1 MDWVLIYNRV
11 MRFCMRYTEGLITIQ
26 LALILAS
33 FVIVILTIIKDKK
46 SRWLAS
52 SLAVMIAQLFLSM
65 HTYSNL
71 FNVVFRRKAIYK
83 DWYIGSVFKK
93 TQIES
98 RYLVWVVLFLDIAFI
113 ICFCMHFIRNYHI
126 GIIHLIVALA
136 AGIGTRITGY
146 ISTITPPTFAFYVFD
161 RRSGD
166 SGMLPT
172 IVSAKPLPFNER
184 IAYLNTAPKII
195 GIILVA
201 ILFTS
206 LITLSLRIKR
216 FAPKR
221 NKLFVFPSLVLVIEL
236 IRYVTISI
244 CDLFFERLTDLR
256 FGLINIIACI
266 ICIVWAVYVFKTR
279 SKSDQ

>member
-11 MRFCMRYTEGLITIQ
+11 MRFGMQYTEGLIPIQ

-33 FVIVILTIIKDKK
+33 LAVVIITIIKDKK

-52 SLAVMIAQLFLSM
+52 SLAVMIEQLFLSM

-83 DWYIGSVFKK
+83 NWYIGSVFKK
-93 TQIES
+93 TQMES
-98 RYLVWVVLFLDIAFI
+98 RYLVCVVLLLDIAFI
-113 ICFCMHFIRNYHI
+113 VCFCMHFIRNYHI
-126 GIIHLIVALA
+126 GVIHLIAALA
-136 AGIGTRITGY
+136 ASVGTRITGY

-172 IVSAKPLPFNER
+172 IVSAQPLPFNER

-195 GIILVA
+195 GIVLTV
-201 ILFTS
+201 ILFAS
-206 LITLSLRIKR
+206 LITCSLRIKTDH
-216 FAPKR
+216 KR
-221 NKLFVFPSLVLVIEL
+221 NKLYVFPSLILISEL
-236 IRYVTISI
+236 IRYVTIAT
-244 CDLFFERLTDLR
+244 CDRYFERITDLK
-256 FGLINIIACI
+256 FGLINMIACI
-266 ICIVWAVYVFKTR
+266 ICLAWAVFLFKTR
-279 SKSDQ
+279 SKLHE

>member
-11 MRFCMRYTEGLITIQ
+11 MRFGMRYTEGLISIQ

-33 FVIVILTIIKDKK
+33 LVMVILTIIKDKK

-52 SLAVMIAQLFLSM
+52 SLAVMVAQLFLSM
-65 HTYSNL
+65 HTYCNL
-71 FNVVFRRKAIYK
+71 FNVVFRRKSIYK

-266 ICIVWAVYVFKTR
+266 ICLLWAVYLFKTH
-279 SKSDQ
+279 SKSPE

>member
-11 MRFCMRYTEGLITIQ
+11 MRFGMRYTEGLISIQ

-33 FVIVILTIIKDKK
+33 LVMVILTIIKDKK

-65 HTYSNL
+65 HTYCNL
-71 FNVVFRRKAIYK
+71 FNVVFRRNAIYK
-83 DWYIGSVFKK
+83 NWYIGSVFKK

-113 ICFCMHFIRNYHI
+113 VCFCMHFIRNYHI
-126 GIIHLIVALA
+126 GVIHLIAALA
-136 AGIGTRITGY
+136 ASVGTRITGY

-172 IVSAKPLPFNER
+172 IVSAQPLPFNER

-195 GIILVA
+195 GIVLTV
-201 ILFTS
+201 ILFAS
-206 LITLSLRIKR
+206 LITCSLRIKTDH
-216 FAPKR
+216 KR
-221 NKLFVFPSLVLVIEL
+221 NKLYVFPSLILISEL
-236 IRYVTISI
+236 IRYVTIAT
-244 CDLFFERLTDLR
+244 CDRYFERITDLK
-256 FGLINIIACI
+256 FGLINMIACI
-266 ICIVWAVYVFKTR
+266 ICLAWAVFLFKTR
-279 SKSDQ
+279 SKLHE

>member
-1 MDWVLIYNRV
+1 MDWVLIYNMV
-11 MRFCMRYTEGLITIQ
+11 MRFCMRYTEVLIPIQ

-33 FVIVILTIIKDKK
+33 LVIVILTIIKDKK
-46 SRWLAS
+46 SRWLAL
-52 SLAVMIAQLFLSM
+52 SLAVMIAQLFM
-65 HTYSNL
+65 CIHTYCNL

-98 RYLVWVVLFLDIAFI
+98 RYLVWAVLFLDIAFI
-113 ICFCMHFIRNYHI
+113 VCFCMHFIRNYHI
-126 GIIHLIVALA
+126 GVIHLVAALA
-136 AGIGTRITGY
+136 ASIGTRITGY

-184 IAYLNTAPKII
+184 IAYLNTTPKII

-201 ILFTS
+201 ILFAS

-221 NKLFVFPSLVLVIEL
+221 NKLFVFPSLILVIEL

-266 ICIVWAVYVFKTR
+266 ICLVWVVYVLKTR
-279 SKSDQ
+279 TD

>member
-11 MRFCMRYTEGLITIQ
+11 MRFGMRYTEGLIPIQ
-26 LALILAS
+26 LVLILATLVA
-33 FVIVILTIIKDKK
+33 VIITIIKDKK

-65 HTYSNL
+65 HTYCNL

-98 RYLVWVVLFLDIAFI
+98 GFLVWVVLFLDIAFI
-113 ICFCMHFIRNYHI
+113 VCFFMHFIRNYHI
-126 GIIHLIVALA
+126 GIIYLIVTLA
-136 AGIGTRITGY
+136 ASIGTRITGY

-166 SGMLPT
+166 SGVLPT

-201 ILFTS
+201 ILFAS

-221 NKLFVFPSLVLVIEL
+221 NKLFVFPSLILVIEL

-244 CDLFFERLTDLR
+244 CDLFFYRSTDLK

-266 ICIVWAVYVFKTR
+266 ICLLWGVYVLKTR
-279 SKSDQ
+279 KD